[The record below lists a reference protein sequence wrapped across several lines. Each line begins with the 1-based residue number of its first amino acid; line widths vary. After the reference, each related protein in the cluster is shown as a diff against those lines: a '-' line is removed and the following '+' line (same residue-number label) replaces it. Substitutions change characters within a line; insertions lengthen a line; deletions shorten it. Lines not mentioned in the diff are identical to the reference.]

1 VERTVE
7 ATQPYAYQERRR
19 GIRQRSFALEAPHN
33 SAALD
38 TYKAALDLTSEA
50 VMICDRAGTIVY
62 ANASAGALM
71 SDAGL
76 VGRSVLQLVSS
87 DARCTVRGILGQLYQ
102 HGTWSGLLTVPDR
115 GAQRELAITLGTVGC
130 STRQPHHF
138 CVTARAPAVTP
149 PAESRILSAVGRV
162 AGEIAHDFNNQIAVV
177 LNYSFILLR
186 KLPGGSPLRDHVSEM
201 QGAAWRASQ
210 VAQELLDFS
219 GRQMGDG
226 DDLDVNAL
234 LQGLQPILV
243 YTLRGS
249 TRTETKLA
257 ADLWRV
263 RARRP
268 QLEWLL
274 VELTARLRQALGP
287 IAELRITT
295 SNACGPDGDET
306 GPARAIVFAREPNG
320 RERNARSV
328 LIGIEAMPQT
338 AAAAQPQ
345 SLLETIPDA
354 SATGMRVGPSGLRAA
369 ELTLSHSSG
378 ELTIERLAGDGARY
392 VVRLPAI

>member
-19 GIRQRSFALEAPHN
+19 GIRQRSFVLEATHD

-38 TYKAALDLTSEA
+38 TYKTALDLTSDA
-50 VMICDRAGTIVY
+50 VMICDRTGTIVY
-62 ANASAGALM
+62 ANASARALM

-87 DARCTVRGILGQLYQ
+87 ESRCTVRGILGPLYQ

-115 GAQRELAITLGTVGC
+115 GAQRELAITLRAVGC

-138 CVTARAPAVTP
+138 CVTARAVAMPM
-149 PAESRILSAVGRV
+149 EGRILSAVGRV

-186 KLPGGSPLRDHVSEM
+186 KLPGASPLRDHVSEM

-219 GRQMGDG
+219 GRHMSDS

-234 LQGLQPILV
+234 LQGLQPMLA
-243 YTLRGS
+243 YTLRGR
-249 TRTETKLA
+249 TPTETTLA

-287 IAELRITT
+287 IAQLRITT
-295 SNACGPDGDET
+295 SNAT
-306 GPARAIVFAREPNG
+306 GPEGDVTGVAREIVFTREPSS
-320 RERNARSV
+320 RERNPRSV
-328 LIGIEAMPQT
+328 LVSLEAMPLT

-345 SLLETIPDA
+345 SLLETIPDP
-354 SATGMRVGPSGLRAA
+354 SATGMRAGPSGLRAA

-378 ELTIERLAGDGARY
+378 KLTIERLAGDGARY